1 LSVGIGVF
9 VMSRIAK
16 KPLELPKGVDF
27 SLENS
32 VAHIK
37 GKNGQFSYKID
48 NAVEVAIENNLISV
62 SAKRAQHPMV
72 GTTRVLL
79 GNMIEGV
86 SKGFQKKLK
95 LIGVGYRAE
104 LKGNIL
110 EFKLGFSH
118 SKDYTAP
125 EGIRFETPSPT
136 DIVVMGMD
144 KQKVGQ
150 VAADIREIRPPEI
163 YKGKGVRYADEEII
177 LKEIKKK

>member
-1 LSVGIGVF
+1 
-9 VMSRIAK
+9 MSRIAK
-16 KPLELPKGVDF
+16 KPLEIPKGVDF

-32 VAHIK
+32 VANIK

-48 NAVEVAIENNLISV
+48 DAVRIEIENNLISI
-62 SAKRAQHPMV
+62 SAKRAKHPMV

-79 GNMIEGV
+79 GNMLEGV

-95 LIGVGYRAE
+95 LVGVGYRAE
-104 LKGNIL
+104 LKGNVL

-118 SKDYTAP
+118 AKNYTAP
-125 EGIRFETPSPT
+125 EGIRFETPAPT
-136 DIVVMGMD
+136 EIVVIGMD

-150 VAADIREIRPPEI
+150 VAADIREIRPPEA
-163 YKGKGVRYADEEII
+163 YKGKGVRYADEVII

>member
-1 LSVGIGVF
+1 
-9 VMSRIAK
+9 MSRIAK
-16 KPLELPKGVDF
+16 KPLEIPKGVDF

-32 VAHIK
+32 IASIK

-48 NAVEVAIENNLISV
+48 DAVRIEIENNLISV
-62 SAKRAQHPMV
+62 SAKRVKHPMV

-79 GNMIEGV
+79 QNMLEGV

-95 LIGVGYRAE
+95 LVGVGYRAE
-104 LKGNIL
+104 LKGNVL

-118 SKDYTAP
+118 PKEYVAP
-125 EGIRFETPSPT
+125 EGIRFETPAPT
-136 DIVVMGMD
+136 EIVVIGMD

-150 VAADIREIRPPEI
+150 VAADIREIRPPEA